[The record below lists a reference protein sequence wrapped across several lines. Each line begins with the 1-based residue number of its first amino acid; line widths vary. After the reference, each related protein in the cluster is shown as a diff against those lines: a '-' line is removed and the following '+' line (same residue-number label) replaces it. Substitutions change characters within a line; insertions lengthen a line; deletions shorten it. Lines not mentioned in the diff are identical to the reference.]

1 MTPAVRL
8 ALHLGLTEFL
18 RQREE
23 LDTKI
28 RDVRAALG
36 ETEPAVEPPKR
47 VRYSSPKITAAAKD
61 MGIGLELPDG
71 DMLLT
76 DEEVKRALAH
86 RYTPDPEPA
95 PVRML
100 PALATPPASDG
111 AAYDPAKPATV
122 AAYLMAM
129 GPGRLSF
136 SATRPRPEWTDAE
149 GVTRRLYLGGDAH
162 NAHKAEGLGIPFGHG
177 LWRGY
182 WLTTAEAD
190 RMGAIKR
197 DRAGTRKPAPP
208 PPPVVEDDWRKGRHL
223 VRDAAMVRMA
233 KDLGVGHV
241 IGDVVYL
248 TPLEDGQ
255 VRAHL
260 RAS

>member
-1 MTPAVRL
+1 MTLPPAVRL
-8 ALHLGLTEFL
+8 ALHLGLTDLL

-23 LDTKI
+23 LDAQI
-28 RDVRAALG
+28 ADVRAALG
-36 ETEPAVEPPKR
+36 ETEPA
-47 VRYSSPKITAAAKD
+47 A
-61 MGIGLELPDG
+61 
-71 DMLLT
+71 
-76 DEEVKRALAH
+76 
-86 RYTPDPEPA
+86 EPA
-95 PVRML
+95 PVRVL
-100 PALATPPASDG
+100 PALTTPPASDG
-111 AAYDPAKPATV
+111 APYDPTKPATV

-129 GPGRLSF
+129 GPGRLTF
-136 SATRPRPEWTDAE
+136 SATRPRPEWTDTE

-182 WLTTAEAD
+182 WLTAAEAD

-197 DRAGTRKPAPP
+197 DRAGIRKAANTPPSAPA
-208 PPPVVEDDWRKGRHL
+208 EEDWRKGRHL
-223 VRDAAMVRMA
+223 VRDAAMVRKA
-233 KDLGVGHV
+233 QDLGLGRLV
-241 IGDVVYL
+241 GDVVWL